1 MKLLNK
7 IFICALLLP
16 SLLSCKKEKAEEW
29 FVIEKNG
36 SMRDSLCSLNGDG
49 FFSTIKSEHQIRN
62 KKPQKGE
69 LSPSYII
76 PVQIHTVQN
85 NWYFDIQF
93 IIDSNNTVYVYQI
106 ERRLNGRFIKHF
118 TDNNQ
123 SNPLFSNYIGLRP
136 EHLLAFDSKY
146 FVDFLKANNDIFG
159 FDINDRDSAF
169 MAVIATT
176 TDTIKNPVLYQLRDL
191 IKGSMSKTFLIRKT
205 SEEENVVLYHKRRHI
220 PFHPEQWRWSTHFLD
235 GKHRPFTSS
244 YDSLE
249 RNTAVVFKAAP
260 GIKRQIKRM
269 RHIQ

>member
-1 MKLLNK
+1 MKLLNT

-16 SLLSCKKEKAEEW
+16 GLLSCKKEKAEEW

-36 SMRDSLCSLNGDG
+36 SMRDSITYIGGNGFYSSVFAKRKNND
-49 FFSTIKSEHQIRN
+49 TN
-62 KKPQKGE
+62 D
-69 LSPSYII
+69 L
-76 PVQIHTVQN
+76 QIHLYHAPVKH
-85 NWYFDIQF
+85 WYCDFQ
-93 IIDSNNTVYVYQI
+93 IILDSDKMVYVFETEKLDHTKKIRTDEDLSYQY
-106 ERRLNGRFIKHF
+106 
-118 TDNNQ
+118 
-123 SNPLFSNYIGLRP
+123 SNYIGLRP

-191 IKGSMSKTFLIRKT
+191 IKGSKNKTFLIRKT

-249 RNTAVVFKAAP
+249 HNTAVVFKAAP
-260 GIKRQIKRM
+260 GIKRQIKKV